1 MIRLPHTSLRFRQRA
16 HTSARPQLQPQ
27 PHTRRNYRSLIAT
40 AIIPLA
46 IFPLAACS
54 GISNPHREHNGI
66 DISVAPFTPT
76 PDGATY
82 ANPPDEA
89 SASQAPR
96 PDTTTDTDAYAPLA
110 PDNSTPEERIPD
122 IVRRGRII
130 VGVSSSLNFLGF
142 QDPSSGNLEGFDVSL
157 AREIARDIFGDP
169 ERIDFRFLSSAERV
183 DALQHGNVDIVVRT
197 MTIDRERRAKVAFS
211 APYLHAQARILA
223 STSSSIQSADDLRDA
238 TVCVT
243 KDSTFQHNAQVIAPH
258 SRFLIT
264 NDWSDCLVAM
274 QQHQVQAIISDDS
287 ILSGLAAQDSN
298 THLVGQPYGSS
309 DYAVGIAKSTP
320 GKNTDGLVRQANSTL
335 MRIRS
340 DGTWQRLYDKW
351 LGKYLGDSGVP
362 PEPTYVQEEPQ

>member
-1 MIRLPHTSLRFRQRA
+1 MIRLPHSSARFRQR
-16 HTSARPQLQPQ
+16 TSARLQL
-27 PHTRRNYRSLIAT
+27 HVRRTRRPWIT
-40 AIIPLA
+40 AAVIPFA
-46 IFPLAACS
+46 ILPLAACS
-54 GISNPHREHNGI
+54 GISDSHREHNGI
-66 DISVAPFTPT
+66 DISVAPFTPI

-82 ANPPDEA
+82 VNPPHESSANPTPT
-89 SASQAPR
+89 
-96 PDTTTDTDAYAPLA
+96 PDTDVYETLA

-142 QDPSSGNLEGFDVSL
+142 QDPSNGNLEGFDVSL

-223 STSSSIQSADDLRDA
+223 STSSSIRSADDLRDA

-320 GKNTDGLVRQANSTL
+320 GKNTDGLVRQVNSTL

-340 DGTWQRLYDKW
+340 DGTWQCLYDKW

>member
-1 MIRLPHTSLRFRQRA
+1 MIRLPHTPPPFRHRA
-16 HTSARPQLQPQ
+16 HTSACHRL
-27 PHTRRNYRSLIAT
+27 HLHARRTHHPWIVAAVIT
-40 AIIPLA
+40 LA
-46 IFPLAACS
+46 ILPLAACS
-54 GISNPHREHNGI
+54 NISGSHRGHNGI
-66 DISVAPFTPT
+66 DISVAPFTPI
-76 PDGATY
+76 PDGAMYADPPNETPTSQTPTPHTAADADTY
-82 ANPPDEA
+82 A
-89 SASQAPR
+89 
-96 PDTTTDTDAYAPLA
+96 TLA
-110 PDNSTPEERIPD
+110 PDNSTPDERIPD

-197 MTIDRERRAKVAFS
+197 MTIDRERRSKVAFS

-223 STSSSIQSADDLRDA
+223 STSSPIQSADDLRDA

-258 SRFLIT
+258 SRFLFT

-298 THLVGQPYGSS
+298 THLVDQPYGSS

-320 GKNTDGLVRQANSTL
+320 GKNTDGLVRQVNSTL

-351 LGKYLGDSGVP
+351 LGNYLGNSGVP

>member
-1 MIRLPHTSLRFRQRA
+1 MIRRPHTPTRFRLRVY
-16 HTSARPQLQPQ
+16 TPARPRLRLRV
-27 PHTRRNYRSLIAT
+27 RRAYRPWIVA
-40 AIIPLA
+40 AVIPLA
-46 IFPLAACS
+46 ILPLAACS
-54 GISNPHREHNGI
+54 GVNDPHRGHNGI
-66 DISVAPFTPT
+66 DISVAPFTPI

-82 ANPPDEA
+82 TDPPDE
-89 SASQAPR
+89 SATTQTTPS
-96 PDTTTDTDAYAPLA
+96 DTTDTDAYATLA
-110 PDNSTPEERIPD
+110 PDNSTPDERIPD

-142 QDPSSGNLEGFDVSL
+142 QDPSNGNLEGFDVAL

-197 MTIDRERRAKVAFS
+197 MTIDRERQSKVAFS

-223 STSSSIQSADDLRDA
+223 STSSPIQSANDLRDA

-320 GKNTDGLVRQANSTL
+320 GKNTDGLVRQVNSTL

-351 LGKYLGDSGVP
+351 LGSYLGDSGVP

>member
-1 MIRLPHTSLRFRQRA
+1 M
-16 HTSARPQLQPQ
+16 
-27 PHTRRNYRSLIAT
+27 
-40 AIIPLA
+40 
-46 IFPLAACS
+46 
-54 GISNPHREHNGI
+54 
-66 DISVAPFTPT
+66 
-76 PDGATY
+76 
-82 ANPPDEA
+82 
-89 SASQAPR
+89 
-96 PDTTTDTDAYAPLA
+96 
-110 PDNSTPEERIPD
+110 
-122 IVRRGRII
+122 
-130 VGVSSSLNFLGF
+130 
-142 QDPSSGNLEGFDVSL
+142 
-157 AREIARDIFGDP
+157 
-169 ERIDFRFLSSAERV
+169 
-183 DALQHGNVDIVVRT
+183 
-197 MTIDRERRAKVAFS
+197 
-211 APYLHAQARILA
+211 
-223 STSSSIQSADDLRDA
+223 
-238 TVCVT
+238 T